1 MAPSNIGLPGIRVEA
16 FQTSPLKLFSVDVED
31 WFHNNFTSAP
41 RLDVSAFER
50 RVEVGV
56 ERLLDALA
64 ATGSRATFFV
74 LGSVAEEHPALV
86 KRIAN
91 AGHEIGS
98 HALSHTLLYE
108 QRPDEVA
115 RDLEKAR
122 ALLQDLSGQPVLGFR
137 APSWSITSRN
147 LWAIDAVAEAGF
159 RYDSSIF
166 PAENYMYGIR
176 GAPVDPYRILTPAG
190 NSLIEIPPAT
200 ISLGPARFGVGG
212 GFYLRVLP
220 LWVHRRALRRALDRG
235 APFLAYSHPREFDPE
250 SWSLELPLDLRE
262 KLIHRVGLAAGAAR
276 ARALLQLGGWSTLGN
291 LLEAVSRP
299 TAVG

>member
-1 MAPSNIGLPGIRVEA
+1 MALPGVRIEA
-16 FQTSPLKLFSVDVED
+16 LQTSPLKLFSVDVED
-31 WFHNNFTSAP
+31 WFHNNFASAP
-41 RLDVSAFER
+41 PLDESSLER

-64 ATGSRATFFV
+64 AVDSRSTFFV
-74 LGSVAEEHPALV
+74 LGNVAEEHPALV

-98 HALSHTLLYE
+98 HALTHTLLYE
-108 QRPDEVA
+108 QRPDDVA
-115 RDLEKAR
+115 RDLAKAR
-122 ALLQDLSGQPVLGFR
+122 ALLQDLSGQPVIGFR

-147 LWAIDAVAEAGF
+147 LWALDAVAEAGF

-176 GAPVDPYRILTPAG
+176 GAPVDPYRLRTNAG

-200 ISLGPARFGVGG
+200 MSLGPARFGVGG

-220 LWVHRRALRRALDRG
+220 LWVHTRALRSALARG

-250 SWSLELPLDLRE
+250 SWSLELPLDVRE
-262 KLIHRVGLAAGAAR
+262 RLIHRVGLAAGAAR
-276 ARALLQLGGWSTLGN
+276 VRALLRLGN
-291 LLEAVSRP
+291 WSPLGALLDGAPSR
-299 TAVG
+299 AAAR

>member
-1 MAPSNIGLPGIRVEA
+1 MGLPGVRVEA
-16 FQTSPLKLFSVDVED
+16 LQTSPLKLFSVDVED

-41 RLDVSAFER
+41 RLDVTAFER

-56 ERLLDALA
+56 ERLIEALA
-64 ATGSRATFFV
+64 ACDSRGTFFV
-74 LGSVAEEHPALV
+74 LGNVAEEHPALV

-115 RDLEKAR
+115 RDLAKAR
-122 ALLQDLSGQPVLGFR
+122 ALLQDLSGQPVFGFR

-147 LWAIDAVAEAGF
+147 LWALDVVAEAGF

-176 GAPVDPYRILTPAG
+176 GAPVDPYRVHTRAG
-190 NSLIEIPPAT
+190 NTLVEIPPAT
-200 ISLGPARFGVGG
+200 LSLGPARFGVAG

-220 LWVHRRALRRALDRG
+220 LWVHTHALRAALARG
-235 APFLAYSHPREFDPE
+235 APFLAYAHPREFDPE
-250 SWSLELPLDLRE
+250 SWSLELPLDFRE
-262 KLIHRVGLAAGAAR
+262 RLIHRVGLAAGAAR
-276 ARALLQLGGWSTLGN
+276 VRALLQLGNWSPLGS
-291 LLEAVSRP
+291 LLEALSRP
-299 TAVG
+299 SASA

>member
-1 MAPSNIGLPGIRVEA
+1 MGLPGLRVEA
-16 FQTSPLKLFSVDVED
+16 LRTSPLKLFSVDVED
-31 WFHNNFTSAP
+31 WFHSNFTSAP

-56 ERLLDALA
+56 ERLLEALSA
-64 ATGSRATFFV
+64 VDSRATFFV
-74 LGSVAEEHPALV
+74 LGDVAEEHPSLV

-108 QRPDEVA
+108 QRPDAVA
-115 RDLEKAR
+115 RDLGKAR

-166 PAENYMYGIR
+166 PAENYLYGIR
-176 GAPVDPYRILTPAG
+176 GAPVDPYRIHTRAG
-190 NSLIEIPPAT
+190 NSLVEIPPAT
-200 ISLGPARFGVGG
+200 MSLGPTRVGVGG

-220 LWVHRRALRRALDRG
+220 LWVHTLALRAALGRG
-235 APFLAYSHPREFDPE
+235 VPFLAYCHPREFDPE

-262 KLIHRVGLAAGAAR
+262 RLIHRVGLHAGAAR
-276 ARALLQLGGWSTLGN
+276 VRALLELGRWN
-291 LLEAVSRP
+291 PLEAVLETVSP
-299 TAVG
+299 PSASA